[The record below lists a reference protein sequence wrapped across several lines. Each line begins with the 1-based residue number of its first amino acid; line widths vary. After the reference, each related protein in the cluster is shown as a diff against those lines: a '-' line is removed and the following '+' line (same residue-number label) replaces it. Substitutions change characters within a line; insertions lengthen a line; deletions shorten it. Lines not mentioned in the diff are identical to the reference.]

1 MAESNLLGQQIQ
13 GYSIVR
19 KLGSGGYGTVYLGEK
34 EDLGKKYQTAIKHIS
49 MPDAEGYESVLQDYG
64 YDKAA
69 TQAHFEKMV
78 EGITAEINTL
88 LELSKKDNRYIVAYY
103 DHAIQRS
110 YDPLRFEIFMR
121 MEYLTP
127 LNRHIRQK
135 GMTLGDIIKLG
146 LNMCDALALCH
157 SSGVMHRDIKEANIF
172 VSDSG
177 NYKLG
182 DFGVAKVS
190 IETTQAGSIKGT
202 ASYMAP
208 EIYLREPYDTSVDIY
223 SLGIVLYK
231 LLNNQR
237 LPFMPDAPAQFTVD
251 DKNAAETKRLKGD
264 TPPLPANAKN
274 RLGEIVVKACSAK
287 TVRYAKAEEFKADLQ
302 EFLKT
307 LSTSEYDSVVIAQ
320 TSDGS
325 EELNSYT
332 QNSLNSYT
340 QTQGATMTMGAQSGN
355 FTPPPPT
362 EQNPYAKTKPKKKKG
377 VVIASIVGA
386 LVIAAGVAGYIAY
399 THFTDPVNQFQTAVM
414 EGDFT
419 SAEQLYRGELKFGD
433 SDKLE
438 EAEAF
443 IVNHAEDVKN
453 KYTGNEIEYEN
464 ALAQLQEM
472 GKLGI
477 VSSDELQPMISAI
490 NSLRTSRAAYENA
503 QADITAGDWKSAIGE
518 LRKVVQEDSNY
529 TEAQTQ
535 LADAVR
541 SYKDELMGELSEFDI
556 DKDYSGAISTLR
568 AGLQVVPDDADFL
581 TKIADYEQ
589 KISDE
594 IELTVANIIQNANN
608 AVATNA
614 DYQSALAELRDAAKQ
629 YPTIAS
635 IKDAIAD
642 VESTYTSA
650 VFADVDTLV
659 GEKKYD
665 EAITLLNDLKADLSS
680 DNEVLDKIAEVNDL
694 KPIDLSQV
702 VVIDSQDYDY
712 NSDLYT
718 DSFGN
723 TYDGRHYFYAG
734 SEGYAVYNLE
744 GKFTSFSGLI
754 VANQNTG
761 SSASMDIA
769 IYTDDTLAHATT
781 GFNKRTGAVAFNV
794 DVRGVTKLEI
804 RTDGEGGWSSD
815 RRLSIVNTQL
825 EKQP

>member
-13 GYSIVR
+13 GYSIIR

-182 DFGVAKVS
+182 DFGVAKVA

-287 TVRYAKAEEFKADLQ
+287 TARYAKAEEFKADLQ

-307 LSTSEYDSVVIAQ
+307 LSTGEYDSVVIAQ

-362 EQNPYAKTKPKKKKG
+362 EQNPYAKAKPKKKKG
-377 VVIASIVGA
+377 VVIASIIGA
-386 LVIAAGVAGYIAY
+386 LVIAAGIAGYIAY

-419 SAEQLYRGELKFGD
+419 SAEQLYRDELKFGD

-614 DYQSALAELRDAAKQ
+614 DYKSALAELRDAAKQ

-642 VESTYTSA
+642 VEATYTSA
-650 VFADVDTLV
+650 VFADVDALV

-665 EAITLLNDLKADLSS
+665 EAISLLNDLKADLSS

-694 KPIDLSQV
+694 RPIDLSQV
-702 VVIDSQDYDY
+702 VVIDSQDYNY

-723 TYDGRHYFYAG
+723 TYDGRHYFSAG
-734 SEGYAVYNLE
+734 NDGYAVYNLE
-744 GKFTSFSGLI
+744 GKYANFSGTI
-754 VANQNTG
+754 VVNQDTG
-761 SSASMDIA
+761 SRAVMDIG
-769 IYTDDTLAHATT
+769 IYLDDTLAYSKT
-781 GFNKRTGAVAFNV
+781 GFDKRTGAINFSL

-804 RTDGEGGWSSD
+804 RTAGDGGPSWD
-815 RRLSIVNTQL
+815 IDFSIVNARL
-825 EKQP
+825 DKQP